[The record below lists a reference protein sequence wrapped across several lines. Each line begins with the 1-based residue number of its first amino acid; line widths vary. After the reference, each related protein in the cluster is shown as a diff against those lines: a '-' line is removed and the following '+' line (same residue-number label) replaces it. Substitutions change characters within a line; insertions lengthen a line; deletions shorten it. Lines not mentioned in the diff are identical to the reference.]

1 LCGSKSGRK
10 KILNT
15 EFTEGRDTE
24 HTEKS
29 KEHRGSK
36 SGRENHLTQR
46 FAERRGAEH
55 TEKRRRAHREE
66 QRQTWRAIWSKSSAE
81 VQKKYFGSMKFST
94 QVLKTLCK
102 RGVETKLTRRSSTL

>member
-1 LCGSKSGRK
+1 LCGSKRGRK

-55 TEKRRRAHREE
+55 TEKSKDKLGAQYGARVPPKSRRN
-66 QRQTWRAIWSKSSAE
+66 ISA
-81 VQKKYFGSMKFST
+81 
-94 QVLKTLCK
+94 
-102 RGVETKLTRRSSTL
+102 R

>member
-55 TEKRRRAHREE
+55 TEKSKDKLGAQYGARVPPKSRRN
-66 QRQTWRAIWSKSSAE
+66 ISA
-81 VQKKYFGSMKFST
+81 
-94 QVLKTLCK
+94 
-102 RGVETKLTRRSSTL
+102 R